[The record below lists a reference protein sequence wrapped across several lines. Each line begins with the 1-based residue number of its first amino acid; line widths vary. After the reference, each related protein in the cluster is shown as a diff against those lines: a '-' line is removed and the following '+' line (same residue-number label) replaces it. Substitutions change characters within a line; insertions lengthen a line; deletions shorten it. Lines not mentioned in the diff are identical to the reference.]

1 MKISKQSRRDA
12 KALFN
17 VCRVGGLLD
26 ESRVRTAV
34 SAVVARQPRGYL
46 GTLTHLSRL
55 VRLDEAQRTA
65 VVESAVPLL
74 ADFQVGIKGNLE
86 KKYGPGLA
94 VSFSVNPML
103 IGGLR
108 IKVGCDVLDGSVA
121 TRLET
126 LVQNF

>member
-86 KKYGPGLA
+86 KKYGPGLT